1 MHELFAMPLTFMADA
16 SSATNVVHAYVV
28 PLLRTLCTLGTV
40 ASVVFLIHGG
50 FVYMTSAGKPERLE
64 QAKRII
70 RNALIGLLI
79 ILGAGII
86 NEVLA
91 HAYNASVITNSAKLP
106 QLQAIP
112 PDKVSNGL
120 VAAIIKA
127 VTGFLNNIVQTVAQP
142 FLHALSFFTAS
153 TGLMAANSAVFN
165 LWLVMVGICDALF
178 VLVVAL
184 LGFHVMS
191 ASTFGFDEVEIK
203 HLLPRFG
210 LIFLGMNVSIFVI
223 DGFIGL
229 SNVLIDAVNAA
240 SGSTSVW
247 DTLSGVVK
255 QSGGQGVAALLIM
268 VAFLALSV
276 VLLVYYIGRLV
287 TLYVGAVMSPAI
299 LLAWLMPGFRDFS
312 ETAAKTYLTTVFVL
326 FVHVVILQLAASLFV
341 GMAAG
346 SENNL
351 PDTLMAMVTGLATIV
366 ALLKTQGVM
375 TQFSYVS
382 GGARNARKLGGQFM
396 NGVGYMT
403 GKGKAAAVAAAGATD
418 TVQKGRAVS
427 RVEKRANSTGQTQ
440 TATIKSKRSNA
451 EINVEAKPNA
461 PRSSRPKAGTT
472 TVAPKEKLE
481 PKTSKP
487 IEKPES
493 KK

>member
-1 MHELFAMPLTFMADA
+1 MHGLLAMPLTFMADA
-16 SSATNVVHAYVV
+16 TSATSVIHAYVV
-28 PLLRTLCTLGTV
+28 PLLRTLCTL
-40 ASVVFLIHGG
+40 ASVACVIFLIHGG
-50 FVYMTSAGKPERLE
+50 FVYMTSANKPERLD

-79 ILGAGII
+79 VLAAGVI

-91 HAYNASVITNSAKLP
+91 HAYSASAVTPKAALP

-120 VAAIIKA
+120 VAALIKA
-127 VTGFLNNIVQTVAQP
+127 VTGFLNNIIQSIAQP
-142 FLHALSFFTAS
+142 FLHALSFFTQS
-153 TGLMAANSAVFN
+153 TGLMATNSAVFN

-178 VLVVAL
+178 VVVVAL

-191 ASTFGFDEVEIK
+191 ASTFGFDDIEIK

-210 LIFLGMNVSIFVI
+210 LVFLGMNVSIFVI

-229 SNVLIDAVNAA
+229 SNVMIDAVNAA
-240 SGSTSVW
+240 SGATPVW

-255 QSGGQGVAALLIM
+255 QSGGQSVAALLIM
-268 VAFLALSV
+268 VAFLILSV
-276 VLLVYYIGRLV
+276 ILLVYYIGRLV
-287 TLYVGAVMSPAI
+287 TLYIGAVLSPAV
-299 LLAWLMPGFRDFS
+299 LLAWLVPGFRDFS
-312 ETAAKTYLTTVFVL
+312 ETAAKTYITTIFVL

-346 SENNL
+346 SDNNL

-396 NGVGYMT
+396 NGVGYIT

-418 TVQKGRAVS
+418 TVQKGRAVT
-427 RVEKRANSTGQTQ
+427 RVEKQANSTGQPQ
-440 TATIKSKRSNA
+440 SATIRSKRSNA
-451 EINVEAKPNA
+451 EISVQAKPNA
-461 PRSSRPKAGTT
+461 SRGKTGTT
-472 TVAPKEKLE
+472 TIAPKEKPE
-481 PKTSKP
+481 PKVSKP
-487 IEKPES
+487 AGRSEKN
-493 KK
+493 

>member
-1 MHELFAMPLTFMADA
+1 MADA

-91 HAYNASVITNSAKLP
+91 HAYAASAVTNSAKLP

-276 VLLVYYIGRLV
+276 ILLVYYIGRLV
-287 TLYVGAVMSPAI
+287 TLYVGAVMSTSPNS
-299 LLAWLMPGFRDFS
+299 RQ
-312 ETAAKTYLTTVFVL
+312 
-326 FVHVVILQLAASLFV
+326 VVS
-341 GMAAG
+341 
-346 SENNL
+346 
-351 PDTLMAMVTGLATIV
+351 T
-366 ALLKTQGVM
+366 
-375 TQFSYVS
+375 
-382 GGARNARKLGGQFM
+382 KLG
-396 NGVGYMT
+396 
-403 GKGKAAAVAAAGATD
+403 
-418 TVQKGRAVS
+418 
-427 RVEKRANSTGQTQ
+427 
-440 TATIKSKRSNA
+440 
-451 EINVEAKPNA
+451 
-461 PRSSRPKAGTT
+461 
-472 TVAPKEKLE
+472 
-481 PKTSKP
+481 
-487 IEKPES
+487 
-493 KK
+493 

>member
-1 MHELFAMPLTFMADA
+1 MHELLAMPLMHMADA
-16 SSATNVVHAYVV
+16 SSATSVIHAYVV
-28 PLLRTLCTLGTV
+28 PLLRTLCTLGSV
-40 ASVVFLIHGG
+40 ACVVFLIHGG
-50 FVYMTSAGKPERLE
+50 FIYMTSAGKPERLDY
-64 QAKRII
+64 AKRII

-79 ILGAGII
+79 ILGAGVI

-91 HAYNASVITNSAKLP
+91 HAYGASVATSNAKLP
-106 QLQAIP
+106 QLQPIP

-120 VAAIIKA
+120 VAALIKA
-127 VTGFLNNIVQTVAQP
+127 ITGLLNNIIQSVAQP
-142 FLHALSFFTAS
+142 FLHALSFFTTS
-153 TGLMAANSAVFN
+153 TGLMTANSAVFN
-165 LWLVMVGICDALF
+165 LWLIMVGICDGLF

-191 ASTFGFDEVEIK
+191 ASTFGFDEVDIK

-223 DGFIGL
+223 DGFIGI
-229 SNVLIDAVNAA
+229 SNAMIDAVNAV
-240 SGSTSVW
+240 SGTSSVW
-247 DTLSGVVK
+247 ETLREVVK

-268 VAFLALSV
+268 VAFLILSV
-276 VLLVYYIGRLV
+276 ILLVYYIGRLV
-287 TLYVGAVMSPAI
+287 TLYIGAVLSPAI
-299 LLAWLMPGFRDFS
+299 LLAWLVPGFRDFS
-312 ETAAKTYLTTVFVL
+312 ETAAKTYLTTIFVL

-346 SENNL
+346 SNNNV
-351 PDTLMAMVTGLATIV
+351 PDTLIAMVTGLATIV

-396 NGVGYMT
+396 HGVGYLT
-403 GKGKAAAVAAAGATD
+403 GKGKAAAVAAANTTD

-427 RVEKRANSTGQTQ
+427 RIERRANSTGRPQS
-440 TATIKSKRSNA
+440 ATITSKKSGA
-451 EINVEAKPNA
+451 EIKVHAKPNT
-461 PRSSRPKAGTT
+461 PRPKTGTT
-472 TVAPKEKLE
+472 TVAPRTKPE
-481 PKTSKP
+481 PKIARP
-487 IEKPES
+487 IERSEN